1 MAVGEY
7 MTTEELYAQFDS
19 EWIVLADPVIE
30 NSEVKGGIL
39 VSHGKD
45 RDAVYDKAS
54 EVPLIRNL
62 ARNLAFMYT
71 GKIPEGTVVMI

>member
-7 MTTEELYAQFDS
+7 MTTEEIYAQFES

-30 NSEVKGGIL
+30 NNEVKGGIL

-45 RDAVYDKAS
+45 KDAVYDKAS
-54 EVPLIRNL
+54 EVPPP
-62 ARNLAFMYT
+62 RNLAFMYT
-71 GKIPEGTVVMI
+71 GKIPEGTVVVI